1 MPFFL
6 AHRNTE
12 LQERMDALDCDPV
25 KLTNTYHQF
34 WWINQILSKWTT
46 IYKSEFRPFLEET
59 NDGATL
65 LDIGFGGGD
74 IPIHLNDLAKAD
86 GFQLQITAIEAD
98 KRSYNFVKSVH
109 GNSDVSFKN
118 MLSTD
123 LIAQKERF
131 DFVISNHLIHHLDN
145 ITLKKICTE
154 AEQLATKKVIF
165 NDLRR
170 SDLAYAIFFI
180 FSKLLFWN
188 SFISFDGLISIKR
201 SYTFEE
207 LKKIAPTG
215 WEVRKLFPF
224 RLVLSYEH

>member
-1 MPFFL
+1 MLFFL
-6 AHRNTE
+6 AHRNAE
-12 LQERMDALDCDPV
+12 LQECMDAVDCDPV
-25 KLTNTYHQF
+25 KLRNTYKQF
-34 WWINQILSKWTT
+34 WWINRFLSRWNV
-46 IYKSEFRPFLEET
+46 IYKKEIRPILESQNGT
-59 NDGATL
+59 ATL

-74 IPIHLNDLAKAD
+74 IPIHLNNLAKAD

-123 LIAQKERF
+123 LVAQKERF
-131 DFVISNHLIHHLDN
+131 DFVISNHLVHHLDN

-165 NDLRR
+165 NDLKR
-170 SDLAYAIFFI
+170 SDLAYALFYI
-180 FSKLLFWN
+180 FSKILFWN
-188 SFISFDGLISIKR
+188 SFVSVDGLVSIKR

-207 LKKIAPTG
+207 LKEIAPDG
-215 WEVRKLFPF
+215 WKVRKLFPF
-224 RLVLSYEH
+224 RLILSYEQ